1 MIVYKPIFFT
11 LSGGACND
19 YIPYTIS
26 IDNRVVYNGRAFTD
40 NSGSADIRIDEIL
53 KDFGFNWKDHF
64 KYLTSTQRF
73 SPRNGVSYDPEGE
86 VKVNNINII
95 EVGSNKKIDFSRK
108 LTLDDTSDFDI
119 VKIPNPH
126 TALGMPCFH
135 LTTDIFDDN
144 KCMVDDNCDLK
155 PYYITFIH
163 PSVGFYKYG
172 FTAAQHT
179 RTAERSIVSDINGF
193 DNVIHSGNDDILT
206 LTTGMLTKDM
216 YSFLSYLP
224 YSDIV
229 YVWDTNVGAGDL
241 YHVDTTQLSGV
252 NSGKISGRDL
262 QHTFTLKKI
271 VNTRI

>member
-1 MIVYKPIFFT
+1 MIVYKPIFHT
-11 LSGGACND
+11 LTGGACND

-73 SPRNGVSYDPEGE
+73 SPNVLNFNPMGD
-86 VKVNNINII
+86 VKVNNTII
-95 EVGSNKKIDFSRK
+95 GTIDTSRK
-108 LTLDDTSDFDI
+108 LTLNDTSDFDTA
-119 VKIPNPH
+119 KIPTPH
-126 TALGMPCFH
+126 IALGMPDFH
-135 LTTDIFDDN
+135 LTTDMYNDCVIDQD
-144 KCMVDDNCDLK
+144 CDLK
-155 PYYITFIH
+155 PFYITFIH

-252 NSGKISGRDL
+252 NSGKVSTRDL

-271 VNTRI
+271 VNTRF

>member
-1 MIVYKPIFFT
+1 MVIYKPIFHK
-11 LSGGACND
+11 LPVGACND
-19 YIPYTIS
+19 YIPYSIS
-26 IDNRVVYNGRAFTD
+26 INDRTIYSGKAFTD
-40 NSGSADIRIDEIL
+40 NSGSADIRIDEII
-53 KDFGFNWKDHF
+53 KDYSFNWKDQF
-64 KYLTSTQRF
+64 KYLTAIQRF
-73 SPRNGVSYDPEGE
+73 SPNAVTYDPMIE
-86 VKVNNINII
+86 VKVNNTI
-95 EVGSNKKIDFSRK
+95 VGTIDASRK
-108 LTLDDTSDFDI
+108 LTLNDTSDFDTA
-119 VKIPNPH
+119 KIPTPH
-126 TALGMPCFH
+126 IALGMPDFH
-135 LTTDIFDDN
+135 LTTDMYNDCVI
-144 KCMVDDNCDLK
+144 DDNCDLK
-155 PYYITFIH
+155 QYYITFIH

>member
-1 MIVYKPIFFT
+1 MLIYKPIFFT
-11 LSGGACND
+11 LTGGACNE
-19 YIPYTIS
+19 YIDYTIS
-26 IDNRVVYNGRAFTD
+26 INDTTIYRGKAFTD
-40 NSGSADIRIDEIL
+40 ISGSADIRIDEII
-53 KDFGFNWKDHF
+53 KDFSFNWKDQF
-64 KYLTSTQRF
+64 EYDTPTQRF
-73 SPRNGVSYDPEGE
+73 LPKGVTYDPMVE
-86 VKVNNINII
+86 VKVNNTIIGNI
-95 EVGSNKKIDFSRK
+95 DCSRK

-119 VKIPNPH
+119 VKIPKPH
-126 TALGMPCFH
+126 IAHHIPLSMPDFH
-135 LTTDIFDDN
+135 LTTDMYNDCVI
-144 KCMVDDNCDLK
+144 DDNCDLK

-179 RTAERSIVSDINGF
+179 RTAERSIVSDLRGF
-193 DNVIHSGNDDILT
+193 DNVIHSNNDDILT

-262 QHTFTLKKI
+262 QHTFTFKKI

>member
-1 MIVYKPIFFT
+1 MLIYKPIFHKLT
-11 LSGGACND
+11 GGACND
-19 YIPYTIS
+19 YITYTIS
-26 IDNRVVYNGRAFTD
+26 LNGSVVYNGRAFTD
-40 NSGSADIRIDEIL
+40 ISGSADIRIDEII
-53 KDFGFNWKDHF
+53 KDFSFNWKDQF
-64 KYLTSTQRF
+64 KYNTSTQRF
-73 SPRNGVSYDPEGE
+73 SPNAVSYDPMIE
-86 VKVNNINII
+86 VKVNNTII
-95 EVGSNKKIDFSRK
+95 GTIDASRK
-108 LTLDDTSDFDI
+108 LTLDDTSDFDTT
-119 VKIPNPH
+119 KIPTPH
-126 TALGMPCFH
+126 IALGMPDFH
-135 LTTDIFDDN
+135 LTTDMYNDCVI
-144 KCMVDDNCDLK
+144 DDNCDLK

-179 RTAERSIVSDINGF
+179 RTAERSIVSDLRGF

-229 YVWDTNVGAGDL
+229 YVWDTNTGAGDL

-252 NSGKISGRDL
+252 NSGKISARDL
-262 QHTFTLKKI
+262 QHTFTFKKI